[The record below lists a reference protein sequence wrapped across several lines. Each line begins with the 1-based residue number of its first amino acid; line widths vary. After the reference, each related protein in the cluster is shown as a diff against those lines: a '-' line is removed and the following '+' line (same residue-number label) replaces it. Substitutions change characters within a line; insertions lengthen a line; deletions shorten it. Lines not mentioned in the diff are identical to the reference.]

1 MKNPTV
7 HRDICGTPAGYRAH
21 TKRVEERCQPC
32 KEAWTVR
39 CRKYTKPTPTLP
51 TAAEVIAE
59 IEWMLS
65 LNQGSGYILKA
76 IGYTGREDSLRA
88 RLQKWGRLDVYH
100 RLIGDDYWA
109 AA

>member
-7 HRDICGTPAGYRAH
+7 RREVCGTPAGYRAH
-21 TKRVEERCQPC
+21 RKRDEDRCQPC
-32 KEAWTVR
+32 LTAWNDR
-39 CRKYTKPTPTLP
+39 CEKYRPEPTPKIN
-51 TAAEVIAE
+51 EVIAE

-88 RLQKWGRLDVYH
+88 RLQKWGRLDLYR
-100 RLIGDDYWA
+100 RLCMMEYEA

>member
-7 HRDICGTPAGYRAH
+7 YRDVCGTELGYRH
-21 TKRVEERCQPC
+21 HSKRTEVTCQPC
-32 KEAWTVR
+32 RTAWNER
-39 CRKYTKPTPTLP
+39 CKKYTPQPSPKI
-51 TAAEVIAE
+51 AEVIAE

-76 IGYTGREDSLRA
+76 IGYAGREEQLRS
-88 RLQKWGRLDVYH
+88 RLQKWGRMDVYR
-100 RLIGDDYWA
+100 RLCMMETA